1 MPPRSGGWRGSLEDK
16 LCPDANVKPETIN
29 LRGRFTY
36 EEIATLLKI
45 SPMRVRQ
52 IEQRALAKLRKALE
66 KRGYTSIDV

>member
-1 MPPRSGGWRGSLEDK
+1 LLEDN

-45 SPMRVRQ
+45 SPQRVRQ
-52 IEQRALAKLRKALE
+52 IEQRALEKLRKAFA
-66 KRGYTSIDV
+66 KRGYTTKDV